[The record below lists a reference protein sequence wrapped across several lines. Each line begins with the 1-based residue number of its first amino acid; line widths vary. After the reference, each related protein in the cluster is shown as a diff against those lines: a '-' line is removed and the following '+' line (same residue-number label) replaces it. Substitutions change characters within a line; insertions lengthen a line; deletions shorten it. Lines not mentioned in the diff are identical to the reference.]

1 MIFNVLPAKRIY
13 CSISS
18 GLKRESPFT
27 QLKRRLG
34 VNMLDSEQ
42 SQAQQGKGTGKT
54 RIMIVNDDLAYL
66 ELMQDFLEGYN
77 FEVTILREPDVT
89 LGRIRVFRPDLL
101 IIDLIFGKEPN
112 GWLILQQMR
121 ADADMQHVPILMC
134 SAAVEQMRERSGE
147 YTDEKIAFLEKPFD
161 LSVMMTRILDLL
173 KA

>member
-1 MIFNVLPAKRIY
+1 
-13 CSISS
+13 
-18 GLKRESPFT
+18 
-27 QLKRRLG
+27 
-34 VNMLDSEQ
+34 MLDSEQ